1 MSHPQRVPGVPVGL
15 GGILRTG
22 DTPSPGWGRRATDGY
37 TEGWEGVADDIVRA
51 PLLSGRLPH
60 ASHDT
65 DHGRGPT

>member
-1 MSHPQRVPGVPVGL
+1 MSRPQRVPGVAGGL

-37 TEGWEGVADDIVRA
+37 MEEWGDVADDIVRA

-65 DHGRGPT
+65 DLGRGPT